1 MRFAVLGISHETNT
15 FSRVPADYK
24 EFAERGVIARG
35 QEVISRFTGSN
46 HTVAGYLEASRELG
60 VELVPL
66 MWAGTGPIGT
76 ITKGAYDRL
85 SSEMFDMLRR
95 QGPWD
100 GVLIANHGA
109 AVAEHYP
116 DMDGEFCRAVR
127 ELVGPTVPVGITLD
141 MHANVSQAIV
151 KNTTVCVVW
160 RTNPHL
166 DCKLRGKKAA
176 ELIYRTVKGEI
187 RPVQWLEMPPLIV
200 NIVRQFTGE
209 MPMKALVD
217 DAVEAN
223 KRPKILDT
231 SVAEGFP
238 YSDIEKIGMGFL
250 AIADGDQKAA
260 QDAARWMAQR
270 AWARRE
276 DLNAQVPSI
285 RDALKMAQERYIGPR
300 PRGEEDPAPSDGTAL
315 MSPLPPG
322 EGQGEGGRGKAPRR
336 GPIVLMDVGDNVGG
350 GSSADS
356 TFILH
361 EALAMG
367 IKGLLQTLYDPA
379 SVQACV
385 KAGVDA
391 QVTLDAGG
399 KTDDMHGKPVRVTG
413 TVRLVADGKFEETL
427 PNHGGGR
434 YFDQGACARLDTAD
448 GWTLLL
454 CSRRMGNTARHQ
466 FYSVGIRPEDYRV
479 VVAKGVVSPRPA
491 FQPIAGEI
499 ILVNTPGV
507 TTADL
512 STFTY
517 KRRRRPLYPF
527 EKDARYP

>member
-1 MRFAVLGISHETNT
+1 MDVTHMRFAILGISHETNT
-15 FSRVPADYK
+15 FSKVPADYDQFVK
-24 EFAERGVIARG
+24 HGLVVRG
-35 QEVISRFTGSN
+35 QEIVQRFGGSQA
-46 HTVAGYLEASRELG
+46 TIAGYLEACAELG
-60 VELVPL
+60 VEAVPL
-66 MWAGTGPIGT
+66 MEASTGPIGT
-76 ITKGAYDRL
+76 ITRDAYDRL
-85 SSEMFDMLRR
+85 SSEMFGMLRA

-109 AVAEHYP
+109 AVAEHHP

-127 ELVGPTVPVGITLD
+127 EIVGPKMPVGVTLD

-151 KNTTVCVVW
+151 QNTTVCVVW

-166 DCKLRGKKAA
+166 DTRVRGKKTA
-176 ELIYRTVKGEI
+176 ELIFRTVKGEI
-187 RPVQWLEMPPLIV
+187 KPVQWLETPPLIV

-209 MPMKALVD
+209 LPMKALVD

-223 KRPKILDT
+223 RRPKILDT
-231 SVAEGFP
+231 SVAEGYP
-238 YSDIEKIGMGFL
+238 YSDIPKIGMTFL

-276 DLNAQVPSI
+276 ELNRPISSI
-285 RDALKMAQERYIGPR
+285 RDALKMVQDHYIGPR
-300 PRGEEDPAPSDGTAL
+300 PRGDEDYAPTDG
-315 MSPLPPG
+315 SPLI
-322 EGQGEGGRGKAPRR
+322 APADARPKR

-350 GSSADS
+350 GSPADS

-361 EALAMG
+361 EARAMG
-367 IKGLLQTLYDPA
+367 VKGLLQSLHDPVA
-379 SVQACV
+379 VQACV
-385 KAGVDA
+385 KAGVGA
-391 QVTLDAGG
+391 TVTVDAGAH
-399 KTDDMHGKPVRVTG
+399 TDDMHGKPIRVTG
-413 TVRLVADGKFEETL
+413 TVRVIADGAFEETL

-434 YFDQGACARLDTAD
+434 YFDQGVCARLDTTD

-454 CSRRMGNTARHQ
+454 TTRVIGNTARHQ
-466 FYSVGIRPEDYRV
+466 YYTVGIRPEDYRV

-491 FQPIAGEI
+491 YQPIAGEI

-517 KRRRRPLYPF
+517 TRRRRPLYPF
-527 EKDARYP
+527 EPEAKYP